1 MDLLWLV
8 YVLNVKASPVNC
20 FLTWNSFHFCK
31 LLAHPLLDDCA
42 YSKEI
47 GGMNMSYTHYPYHPA
62 QAAYTHAY
70 PRNNGEDQRFG
81 FAFIPFLGGLAGGLL
96 GSAFVNGPGYG
107 YKYSNP
113 YPVPYPV
120 PYAYPAPYPYSNYY
134 YPGRPR

>member
-1 MDLLWLV
+1 
-8 YVLNVKASPVNC
+8 
-20 FLTWNSFHFCK
+20 
-31 LLAHPLLDDCA
+31 
-42 YSKEI
+42 
-47 GGMNMSYTHYPYHPA
+47 MSYTHYTYHPA
-62 QAAYTHAY
+62 QAAYTHPY